1 MLKNLESFLCPRG
14 HIVLVHVK
22 LFKCL
27 FIFEGEKEGERE
39 SKQGK
44 GRERGGQRILSELCA
59 DSREPNM
66 WLELMN

>member
-39 SKQGK
+39 QAREGQ
-44 GRERGGQRILSELCA
+44 RERGAEDPKRALC
-59 DSREPNM
+59 
-66 WLELMN
+66 